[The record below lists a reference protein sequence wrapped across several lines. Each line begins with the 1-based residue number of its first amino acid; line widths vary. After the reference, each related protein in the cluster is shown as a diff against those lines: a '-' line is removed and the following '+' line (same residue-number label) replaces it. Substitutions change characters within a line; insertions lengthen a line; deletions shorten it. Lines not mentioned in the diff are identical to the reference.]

1 MKKLEPWEIIEMN
14 CKPYG
19 GFVNVITKCGGTLVS
34 QLWIKSMEDYLKQE
48 KGEQIRCCGRCDGI
62 NDECILNKTT

>member
-1 MKKLEPWEIIEMN
+1 MEAWAIIEKN

-34 QLWIKSMEDYLKQE
+34 QIWIKSMEEYSSLNVNKIVNNKSNKKV
-48 KGEQIRCCGRCDGI
+48 KG
-62 NDECILNKTT
+62 NKK